1 MRTVRDLNPIPVWVN
16 SDHLAVTALHIM
28 RGHGL
33 KAMGVADAG
42 EWVGVITRERLEGAN
57 ETTTVGQIMEAP
69 GLALPTTTPIRRAA
83 ELFVEADAMFAAIL
97 DEGRYQG
104 MISSIQLLKEL
115 GQSWDPLTNL
125 SWSDRLREWGIEQL
139 NTGSE
144 ITIIFLDIDDF
155 GAYNKRF
162 GHIIGDRVLARFA
175 RTLATMIDPT
185 IDVLVRFG
193 GDEFAIGTL
202 RNREQAVAFVD
213 RFRDVAGTELS
224 DEVQVPVDFT
234 VGFSGGKRT
243 REREKVHYAATLDSL
258 INLASKDCIENK
270 RKKRPAEPEPGA
282 ARPAGVAP
290 VVHLVNADETAQE
303 SPTTVWLSVGGQLL
317 QGLHLR
323 GEKPLIESVAIATGR
338 ALERIHAGKEVL
350 VDNIHLVQGPQGE
363 RMVAFTGRIRTE
375 RGEVPIAAHEMVNG
389 NLYKSTAQ
397 AVVEAVESTLT
408 EPSV

>member
-1 MRTVRDLNPIPVWVN
+1 MRTVRDLNPVPVWVN

-42 EWVGVITRERLEGAN
+42 EWVGVITRERLEGASDL
-57 ETTTVGQIMEAP
+57 TSVGQIMDAP
-69 GLALPTTTPIRRAA
+69 GLALPNTTPIRRAA
-83 ELFVEADAMFAAIL
+83 ELFVDSDVMFAAVL
-97 DEGRYQG
+97 DEGRYVG
-104 MISSIQLLKEL
+104 MINALQLLKEL

-139 NTGSE
+139 ASGSE
-144 ITIIFLDIDDF
+144 ITIIFIDIDDF

-162 GHIIGDRVLARFA
+162 GHIIGDRVLSRFA
-175 RTLATMIDPT
+175 RTLAAMIDPT
-185 IDVLVRFG
+185 VDMLVRFG

-202 RNREQAVAFVD
+202 RNRDQAQAFVD
-213 RFRDVAGTELS
+213 RFRDVSESELS

-258 INLASKDCIENK
+258 INIASKNCIENK
-270 RKKRPAEPEPGA
+270 HKKRPMDSE
-282 ARPAGVAP
+282 RGVAQMAVLTP
-290 VVHLVNADETAQE
+290 SVHLVNADETAQE

-323 GEKPLIESVAIATGR
+323 GDKPLIESVAIATGR
-338 ALERIHAGKEVL
+338 ALERIHLGKEVV

-363 RMVAFTGRIRTE
+363 RMVAFTGRIRSD
-375 RGEVPIAAHEMVNG
+375 RGEVPIAAHEMVDG

-397 AVVEAVESTLT
+397 AVVVAVESTLAD
-408 EPSV
+408 SGN

>member
-1 MRTVRDLNPIPVWVN
+1 MRTVRDLNPVPVWVN

-42 EWVGVITRERLEGAN
+42 EWVGVITRERLEGAAD
-57 ETTTVGQIMEAP
+57 TTSVGDIMDAP
-69 GLALPTTTPIRRAA
+69 GLALPSTTPIRRAA
-83 ELFVEADAMFAAIL
+83 EMFVEADVMFGAVL
-97 DEGRYQG
+97 DEGRFVG
-104 MISSIQLLKEL
+104 MVSSLQLLKEL

-139 NTGSE
+139 SSGSE

-162 GHIIGDRVLARFA
+162 GHVIGDRVLTRFA
-175 RTLATMIDPT
+175 RTLAGMIDPT
-185 IDVLVRFG
+185 VDMLVRFG

-202 RNREQAVAFVD
+202 RNREQAMAFVD
-213 RFRDVAGTELS
+213 RFRDIAEAEIG
-224 DEVQVPVDFT
+224 DEVQVPVEFT
-234 VGFSGGKRT
+234 VGFSGGKRS
-243 REREKVHYAATLDSL
+243 RERDKVHYAATLDAL

-270 RKKRPAEPEPGA
+270 TKKRPLESETA
-282 ARPAGVAP
+282 ASRTGGVAP
-290 VVHLVNADETAQE
+290 SVHLVNADETAQD

-323 GEKPLIESVAIATGR
+323 GDKPLIESVAIATGR
-338 ALERIHAGKEVL
+338 ALERIHIGKEIL

-397 AVVEAVESTLT
+397 AVVEAVESTMGET
-408 EPSV
+408 KG